1 MQTVALKPGRAEW
14 TAMSVGLFLLCVL
27 MLSVPVLCLP
37 LALAAPL
44 LACPLA
50 ERQKEKWLAWLSV
63 IVPAAS
69 SLAAGYHTLYA
80 VSLILP
86 GLVPMLI
93 TRLIPMQKRPGAKGM
108 VIYLAAVTMS
118 MLVAVAAAGYALGGP
133 LQVKLAEAV
142 TDWVSNSEQK
152 QAILRRLALSGL
164 ITLPKGYDLMGQT
177 GRFLQA
183 EHARQML
190 MSLKLSTEVMIAS
203 YLPSVFVQ
211 GCMLVG
217 LFIPLRLERANGV
230 LLVVETKTPA
240 QKQTRVVAPPSFR
253 LLTLPPNLRRLWLGT
268 ALGGVLLLL
277 SNTDVFI
284 TMGQVCLAVAQTVG
298 CLLGAAVVVFMYTKK
313 DPDRRVTGG
322 VFAALFML
330 FAPGL
335 LLVVGIAD
343 QVFHLRTPQAHK
355 PGRTK
360 GGKQQ

>member
-37 LALAAPL
+37 LAVASPL

-50 ERQKEKWLAWLSV
+50 EREKEKWLAWLSV

-69 SLAAGYHTLYA
+69 SLAAGYDTLYA

-93 TRLIPMQKRPGAKGM
+93 TRLLPMPKRPGAKGM
-108 VIYLAAVTMS
+108 LIYLAAVTLS
-118 MLVAVAAAGYALGGP
+118 ALVAVAAAGYALGGP

-142 TDWVSNSEQK
+142 TDWVARSERK
-152 QAILRRLALSGL
+152 NELLRRLALAGI
-164 ITLPKGYDLMGQT
+164 ITLPDGYDLMGES
-177 GRFLQA
+177 GRLLQA

-190 MSLKLSTEVMIAS
+190 MSLKLSAEMLVAG
-203 YLPSVFVQ
+203 YLPSIFMQV
-211 GCMLVG
+211 CMTVG

-253 LLTLPPNLRRLWLGT
+253 LLTLPPNLRRLWLGM
-268 ALGGVLLLL
+268 ALGGILLLL
-277 SNTDVFI
+277 SETDVLI
-284 TMGQVCLAVAQTVG
+284 TMGQVCVAAAQTVG
-298 CLLGAAVVVFMYTKK
+298 CLLGAAVVVFMYTKN
-313 DPDRRVTGG
+313 DPERRVTGG
-322 VFAALFML
+322 VFAALLLL

-335 LLVVGIAD
+335 MLAVGIAD
-343 QVFHLRTPQAHK
+343 QIFHLRTPQAHK